1 VKVTIDI
8 HDELGNL
15 VRRLDVDKSNRKAGD
30 QEVSWDGK
38 NAKGAAMPTGVYTFT
53 VSAMDAT
60 GQSMPVETFIQGK
73 IQGVEY
79 DQNQAY
85 LLIDGNRV
93 EFNSLANMR

>member
-1 VKVTIDI
+1 
-8 HDELGNL
+8 
-15 VRRLDVDKSNRKAGD
+15 
-30 QEVSWDGK
+30 
-38 NAKGAAMPTGVYTFT
+38 
-53 VSAMDAT
+53 MDAM

-79 DQNQAY
+79 DKNQAY